1 MSIADVLSSLQSSNV
16 ASRIRES
23 LYLFPLIESFHVFGL
38 TMVFGTIAI
47 VDLRLLGIASTRRPF
62 TRIASDV
69 LKWTWGAFGL
79 TVTTGFLM
87 FSTNATVYY
96 NNSYFR
102 TKMALLVLSG
112 INMLVFELTTGRSV
126 QRWDERTS
134 APGAGKATAAL
145 SLLLWIT
152 IIFLGRWTG
161 FTTTGRPDIKA
172 EPDINIEDLFPHG
185 NNADNPK

>member
-134 APGAGKATAAL
+134 APGAGKAAAAL